1 MPRPH
6 FALQKDPSVQIPCA
20 QYKPQTLTAL
30 LIASQAS
37 YKPLVTGILNSLL
50 SSDQPPSSIVNC
62 LILHPASVD
71 VDLHSICSGTHTVVF
86 REDNTLSKPSA
97 IFRGISTLQ
106 DLIIGTHTTAHA
118 YVTSS
123 SSSTLLN

>member
-20 QYKPQTLTAL
+20 QYKPQTLTTL
-30 LIASQAS
+30 LITSQAS

-50 SSDQPPSSIVNC
+50 SGDQPPSSIG
-62 LILHPASVD
+62 
-71 VDLHSICSGTHTVVF
+71 DLHCICSGTHTAVF
-86 REDNTLSKPSA
+86 REDSTLSKPSA

-118 YVTSS
+118 YLSSPLPGNKMHYVTSS